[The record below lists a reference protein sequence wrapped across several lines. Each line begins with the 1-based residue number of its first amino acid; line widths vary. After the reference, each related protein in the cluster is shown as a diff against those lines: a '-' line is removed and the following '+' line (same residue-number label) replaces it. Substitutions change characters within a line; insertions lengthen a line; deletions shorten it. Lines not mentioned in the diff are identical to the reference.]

1 MIIDFKY
8 AEQEDL
14 RRIVETYNS
23 TISSRMVTADTEEIS
38 VHSKQAWFDS
48 HSASKRPLW
57 VVSCNDEYAGW
68 MSFNS
73 FYGRPAYSGTV
84 EISIYLEEKF
94 RGKGLGKLCLQ
105 MALDIAPELKVHS
118 LLGFIFGHNTTSLNL
133 FYSFGFEKWAH
144 LPGVANLDGN
154 MRDLL
159 ILGKKV

>member
-1 MIIDFKY
+1 
-8 AEQEDL
+8 
-14 RRIVETYNS
+14 
-23 TISSRMVTADTEEIS
+23 
-38 VHSKQAWFDS
+38 
-48 HSASKRPLW
+48 
-57 VVSCNDEYAGW
+57 
-68 MSFNS
+68 
-73 FYGRPAYSGTV
+73 
-84 EISIYLEEKF
+84 
-94 RGKGLGKLCLQ
+94 